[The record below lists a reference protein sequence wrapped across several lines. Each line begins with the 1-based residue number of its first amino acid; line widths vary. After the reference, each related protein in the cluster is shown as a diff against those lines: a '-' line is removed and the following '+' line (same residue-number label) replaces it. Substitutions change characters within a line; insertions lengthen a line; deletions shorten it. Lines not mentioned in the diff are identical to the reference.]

1 MSDFDRKFRED
12 RDRALEE
19 IRDACMDRIN
29 RLSDITSARTPEEDR
44 KQSMTDYVRDEEGF
58 NWPVAV
64 LYIVADMKEEKGL
77 KEAFSHVSVRY
88 DLPDRRQVL
97 GLMDDLQLSP
107 AAKLDGRLNAIETVL
122 KSLDVAERD
131 FSITYRPLRG
141 DEIDDWRR
149 RHPGDDSDIQA
160 AHRAAHE
167 KYTKEQIRE
176 LRDML
181 EGMKTP
187 KAAPAAAKVKHHGP

>member
-1 MSDFDRKFRED
+1 MSDFDKKFREG

-19 IRDACMDRIN
+19 IRDACIERIN
-29 RLSDITSARTPEEDR
+29 RLSGITSKRTPEEDR
-44 KQSMTDYVRDEEGF
+44 KQSMADYVRDEEGF

-107 AAKLDGRLNAIETVL
+107 EAKLDGRLNAFETIL
-122 KSLDVAERD
+122 KSLDIAERD

-141 DEIDDWRR
+141 DEVDDWRR

-167 KYTKEQIRE
+167 KCMKEQISSI
-176 LRDML
+176 RDML
-181 EGMKTP
+181 EGMKNP
-187 KAAPAAAKVKHHGP
+187 QSAPAAARVKHHGP